1 MYESVERLIMVGAR
15 LLIEQ
20 TSALVALL
28 DEQGGV
34 MEANPR
40 LRQILAAHPE
50 MNTILALL
58 EPNSRRRFHMLLATV
73 QSGHPTEPVTLN
85 VSVSPTAIPQSYRTI
100 LALVEPGTY
109 IFLAELI
116 APLDQHA
123 AEEYIQITSQLATTT
138 RSLQKTSHELAKKQH
153 ELEEALANSEQ
164 MARIDDLTGLLNRRS
179 IMLILRNEVDR
190 VRRYQ
195 SQVSVLMIDID
206 HFKQVNDRYG
216 HLMGDQVLRE
226 CAGLLRR
233 SIRAIDHLGRYG
245 GEEFLCIL
253 PMTSEGAAVDLAE
266 RLNRDISHLRFF
278 ANELVSFHVTIS
290 VGVAEMRKHQDSPDR
305 LLARAD
311 AALYQAK
318 DNGRNCVMI
327 ARD

>member
-1 MYESVERLIMVGAR
+1 MYESVERLIMLGAR

-28 DEQGGV
+28 DAEGGV

-50 MNTILALL
+50 LHSILDLL
-58 EPNSRRRFHMLLATV
+58 EPNSRRRFHTLLTSAQT
-73 QSGHPTEPVTLN
+73 GNPAGPVTLN
-85 VSVSPTAIPQSYRTI
+85 VSETPTAIPQSYRAI
-100 LALVEPGTY
+100 LTLVAPGQY
-109 IFLAELI
+109 IFFAELI
-116 APLDQHA
+116 APLDQLA
-123 AEEYIQITSQLATTT
+123 AEEYIQITSQLATAT

-153 ELEEALANSEQ
+153 ELEEALATSEHI
-164 MARIDDLTGLLNRRS
+164 ARTDDLTGLLNRRS
-179 IMLILRNEVDR
+179 IMLILGNEADR

-195 SQVSVLMIDID
+195 SQLSILMIDID

-266 RLNRDISHLRFF
+266 RLNRDIAHLRFF
-278 ANELVSFHVTIS
+278 ANELVSFNVTIS
-290 VGVAEMRKHQDSPDR
+290 VGVSEMRMDQDTPDR

-311 AALYQAK
+311 AALYAAK
-318 DNGRNCVMI
+318 AKGRNCVVVGN
-327 ARD
+327 